1 MSRSSS
7 TSDTIAAV
15 AWPGEVIEERAG
27 DIAEAADVLLR
38 HQAAWRHRRVET
50 ITVLSHEQV
59 RRQVSVDFTVPEAQR
74 EGLRISADECVVP
87 LALLIKRPLVHFDL
101 RNEEQHAIPLLT
113 AEQHRTIARELLYR
127 QLDDAGFAAADELI
141 EAVLADE
148 PQDVEQLIGAL
159 EEAHGVEL
167 ADFRATAIVL
177 SQYFIAWA
185 IVRGLDR
192 RRVFKLAF
200 DEPVG
205 QKSFVYLIGAPGC
218 TEAESYHLEVAVPAD
233 IKARRT
239 LLVDGATGRRLAAG
253 EPDADR
259 PALYYRA
266 ESPLPDAPELVI
278 EFAAERWPF
287 VAPAALIAS
296 IIALLVAPPFL
307 FSDLQALPDTAGSAV
322 GLVLSTSAVFSVLIL
337 RSDEHPLVRLML
349 VRARALL
356 AASTVASLFAAASI
370 GFGTADWIIEGT
382 WAIAGLVSV
391 VTAVILIVEALRAPP

>member
-1 MSRSSS
+1 
-7 TSDTIAAV
+7 V

-27 DIAEAADVLLR
+27 DIAAAADVLLR

-50 ITVLSHEQV
+50 ITVLTHEQV
-59 RRQVSVDFTVPEAQR
+59 RRHVSVDFTVPEAQR
-74 EGLRISADECVVP
+74 EGLRISAEEYVVP
-87 LALLIKRPLVHFDL
+87 LALLTKRPLVHFDL

-113 AEQHRTIARELLYR
+113 AEQHRTIARELLHR
-127 QLDDAGFAAADELI
+127 QLDDESVAVAGELI
-141 EAVLADE
+141 ESVLTNE
-148 PQDVEQLIGAL
+148 PHEVEALIGAL
-159 EEAHGVEL
+159 EEAHGIEL

-177 SQYFIAWA
+177 SQYFVAWA

-192 RRVFKLAF
+192 RRLFKMAF

-218 TEAESYHLEVAVPAD
+218 TEAESYHLEVAVPED

-259 PALYYRA
+259 PALYFRA
-266 ESPLPDAPELVI
+266 EAPLPEAPELVI
-278 EFAAERWPF
+278 DFAAERWPF

-296 IIALLVAPPFL
+296 IIALLIAPPFL
-307 FSDLQALPDTAGSAV
+307 FSDLTALPDTAGSAV

-349 VRARALL
+349 VRARVLL

-370 GFGTADWIIEGT
+370 GFRTASWIIEGT
-382 WAIAGLVSV
+382 WAIAALVSV

>member
-1 MSRSSS
+1 
-7 TSDTIAAV
+7 V

-50 ITVLSHEQV
+50 ITVLTHEHV
-59 RRQVSVDFTVPEAQR
+59 RRHVSIDFTVPQAQR

-87 LALLIKRPLVHFDL
+87 MALLTKRPLVHFDL

-127 QLDDAGFAAADELI
+127 QLEDEGVEGASELV

-148 PQDVEQLIGAL
+148 PRDVEPLIGAL
-159 EEAHGVEL
+159 EEAHGIEL
-167 ADFRATAIVL
+167 ADFRATAVVL

-192 RRVFKLAF
+192 RRVFKFAA

-205 QKSFVYLIGAPGC
+205 RNSFVYFIGAPGC
-218 TEAESYHLEVAVPAD
+218 TEAESYHLEVAVPED
-233 IKARRT
+233 LKARRT
-239 LLVDGATGRRLAAG
+239 LLVDGASGRRLAAG
-253 EPDADR
+253 ERDTDR
-259 PALYYRA
+259 AALYYRA
-266 ESPLPDAPELVI
+266 EPPLPEAPELVI
-278 EFAAERWPF
+278 DFAAERWPF
-287 VAPAALIAS
+287 LAPAALIAS
-296 IIALLVAPPFL
+296 IIALLIAPPFL
-307 FSDLQALPDTAGSAV
+307 FADLAALPDTAGAAV

-337 RSDEHPLVRLML
+337 RSDEHALVRLML

-356 AASTVASLFAAASI
+356 AASTVATLFAAASI
-370 GFGTADWIIEGT
+370 GFRTAEWIIKGT
-382 WAIAGLVSV
+382 WAIAALVSV
-391 VTAVILIVEALRAPP
+391 ITAVILITEAIRAPR